1 MFTLSPQDF
10 NLQEFFQKI
19 IQKIGTNHIGVKI
32 FIVSW
37 ITFMDTIPEIRIF
50 NVLPDFLPGLF
61 SMLSERQK
69 ELNTASEKCLKEFLR
84 ELTNQFETLTYDIEY
99 KILEILI
106 DQCKLNHDSTKLTA
120 FEWIHTFLM
129 KYNDFLKNKSFIIP
143 IRNCMVKDKL
153 SYTPNISSTNKNV
166 VLNSNGNGNNNI
178 DTVMKHNSENVIF
191 DSMNNLNVEN
201 DSQEQKVPFNLFPK
215 ILEIILMSVNNGNE
229 SISSLVLK
237 T

>member
-1 MFTLSPQDF
+1 
-10 NLQEFFQKI
+10 
-19 IQKIGTNHIGVKI
+19 
-32 FIVSW
+32 
-37 ITFMDTIPEIRIF
+37 
-50 NVLPDFLPGLF
+50 
-61 SMLSERQK
+61 
-69 ELNTASEKCLKEFLR
+69 
-84 ELTNQFETLTYDIEY
+84 
-99 KILEILI
+99 
-106 DQCKLNHDSTKLTA
+106 
-120 FEWIHTFLM
+120 
-129 KYNDFLKNKSFIIP
+129 
-143 IRNCMVKDKL
+143 MVKDKL

>member
-1 MFTLSPQDF
+1 LITLSPQDF

-19 IQKIGTNHIGVKI
+19 IQKIGTNQVGVKI

-50 NVLPDFLPGLF
+50 NVLPDFLPGL
-61 SMLSERQK
+61 L
-69 ELNTASEKCLKEFLR
+69 
-84 ELTNQFETLTYDIEY
+84 
-99 KILEILI
+99 
-106 DQCKLNHDSTKLTA
+106 
-120 FEWIHTFLM
+120 IHTFLM

>member
-84 ELTNQFETLTYDIEY
+84 ELTNQFESLTYDIEY

-129 KYNDFLKNKSFIIP
+129 KYNDFLKNKSSIFQKRIST
-143 IRNCMVKDKL
+143 VKEML
-153 SYTPNISSTNKNV
+153 SYSTNISSTNKNV
-166 VLNSNGNGNNNI
+166 VGSNNVNGNNNFEAVLI
-178 DTVMKHNSENVIF
+178 QNSENVIF
-191 DSMNNLNVEN
+191 DPKNNLNVEN
-201 DSQEQKVPFNLFPK
+201 ESQEQKVPFNLFPK

-229 SISSLVLK
+229 SISSLVFK